1 MKKSWLFLV
10 LSLSVFSFIHPTGFH
25 GYVSFKGSK
34 QGQLKGESTKSAR
47 KDKTWFELQSFDFG
61 GELPADASRSATGGK
76 RTHKPFILTK
86 GIDDA
91 TPKLL
96 QAHQTNELF
105 ETVVIQ
111 TVNDQDQPTKTIT
124 LKSALIS
131 AIKTSGNTESISF
144 TYDSIEQQ

>member
-1 MKKSWLFLV
+1 MKKSWLLLA

-34 QGQLKGESTKSAR
+34 QGQLKGESTNSAR
-47 KDKTWFELQSFDFG
+47 KDKTWFELASFDFG
-61 GELPADASRSATGGK
+61 GELPVDASRSAAAGK
-76 RTHKPFILTK
+76 RTHRPFLLTK
-86 GIDDA
+86 KVDDA

-105 ETVVIQ
+105 ETVVVQ

-124 LKSALIS
+124 LKNALIS
-131 AIKTSGNTESISF
+131 SIKTNGNIESISF
-144 TYDSIEQQ
+144 TYDAIEQQ